1 MQWRALSY
9 AERRARVRTNGRG
22 PQAKRLSIP
31 PRTMGMKVYS
41 GAAVEGRQ
49 PFVKSARGNNGTARV
64 SRNTLSMSH
73 DSDASYRCPKCGATS
88 ALLLPQPVTR
98 ESQVALKCLQ
108 CAHVLRIPR
117 RVLKGA
123 VNRFDSTGSLE

>member
-31 PRTMGMKVYS
+31 PRTMGMKS
-41 GAAVEGRQ
+41 IPGLRSKAVNR
-49 PFVKSARGNNGTARV
+49 FVKSARGNNGTARV